1 MRELDPVDLTDAGV
15 VKRVRGVAFTL
26 RVSPIVLPS
35 VLLFFSLE
43 IV

>member
-26 RVSPIVLPS
+26 RVSPVVSNFIA
-35 VLLFFSLE
+35 FSLS
-43 IV
+43 VR